1 MCYMIHLL
9 IVIILIPLVFCF
21 CIINHHYKIR
31 HVTLFQ
37 YLQVG
42 DPLEKAA
49 LKGIDWSYKADEKA
63 LPRR

>member
-1 MCYMIHLL
+1 MIHVLV
-9 IVIILIPLVFCF
+9 VIFLKPLVVFCVASR
-21 CIINHHYKIR
+21 I
-31 HVTLFQ
+31 LFKKSVMS
-37 YLQVG
+37 LQVG